1 MRPDFCV
8 SARGDVALRIW
19 GKMKGMAVDLAGLKA
34 RYPGAETYRFGD
46 SAALSDALLALV
58 RAGKKRATCTA
69 EAEIGVSEVLP
80 EVGRCDVVLDFDDV
94 PQLVTRTLEL
104 VRVRFCD
111 MTEEMALMEGE
122 DETLAGWRAG
132 HERYYRR
139 AGIFAPD
146 MGLIWERFEVVE
158 DLGGDS

>member
-1 MRPDFCV
+1 VRPDFCV

-80 EVGRCDVVLDFDDV
+80 EVGRCDVVLDFDNV